1 MKKRAQFI
9 CLQPKLEDAITL
21 LGAILQLI
29 FSIYHL
35 VIMLGGALWFRS
47 F

>member
-1 MKKRAQFI
+1 MKKRARFI

-21 LGAILQLI
+21 LVAILQLI

-35 VIMLGGALWFRS
+35 VIMLGDTLWFKS